1 MAFVLQDVINEIEET
16 RSLEPLKKFKK
27 ENLVKVAAH
36 YGITPAVGATKSHIL
51 NLIKDHCV
59 EHDIIDEVEE
69 KPIAETAEI
78 VRLKLDFEREERR
91 LAREAEKALQD
102 AQFAEAQRAREEA
115 QKARE
120 AAEAEAQRARDLR
133 LAELKEARE
142 LRELELKAEQEKALL
157 AAEIEAKKK
166 AAAREHELK
175 MASLGKQ
182 SPSDKA
188 SVFDPARNI
197 RLVPPFQEKEVDKY
211 FAHFE
216 KVADSLNW
224 PKESWVLLLQ
234 SVLVGKAQ
242 EIYGSLSVEQSS
254 NYEHVKEAILK
265 AYELV
270 PEAYRQ
276 KFRNYLKYDSKT
288 HVEFAREKENLFN
301 RWCHSKEIGQDFK
314 KLKQMVLLEEFKD
327 KVRPDIRSH
336 LDEQKVEELEKAAI
350 MADDYALTHKMSSKS
365 GNPQQKKYHGSGNR
379 ENISRNMDD
388 RKRQGKSTE
397 NVGLVSKV
405 EPLKPISCGHCGKPG
420 HIITNCWKLGGK
432 TPCEHCGRFNHKS
445 EDCRIAKNKLQKE
458 VKPTG
463 LTSLKG
469 LKVSPFNESENLKGV
484 KVKPLIDQNNF
495 VEKNKGIKVNPL
507 HNDKSCIEDEI
518 SPNTESDYMEN
529 YKPFISE
536 GVVSLVGDENSS
548 QKVKILR
555 DTGATQSLMLDS
567 VLPLTEN
574 SFTGANVLIS
584 GVEMG
589 VLEVPLHEVNIK
601 SSLINGNIVIGMRPS
616 LPVEGIS
623 LILGNDLAGE
633 RVMVDPR
640 VVEKP
645 RDNEK
650 TERLAEKFPG
660 IFPASVVTRSMKAK
674 KEAIKEQG
682 KEEIGLSGTFLEN
695 IDCKFEERNKE
706 KADKALMRNE
716 SRNVKENIPEKQESE
731 SKSVISRQNLIV
743 EQSKDK
749 ELLDLFK
756 IALTPVEAEK
766 VSVGYLIKDKI
777 LMRKWSTHHVTIA
790 PLLLL
795 KEKWLDE
802 DPEKISVLKYV
813 ATFKDRLFRAG
824 QIAKRN
830 LQESQSKMK
839 VWYDRKAKSRC
850 FEPGD
855 RVLVLFPVVGNPLQA
870 KYSGPYKVVKKISD
884 TNYLVKT
891 PGRRKE
897 TQVCHINMLK
907 AYHEKPKPELVTL
920 NNRLGLESPTHS
932 KDCVGQVAE
941 KEEDTESEV
950 RLENDQQPIKL
961 QNSQI
966 LNDLGTKLSHLPSVQ
981 RKELAEV
988 ITQYREVF
996 PDVPSKTNLI
1006 EHDVD
1011 VGDSALIKQHPYR
1024 VSPMKKELLDKEVQ
1038 YMLKNDIIEE
1048 SQSNWSSPCILV
1060 PKHDGGFR
1068 FCTDFRKVNDK
1079 TKSDSFPI
1087 PRIAD
1092 CIDQIGNAKF
1102 VSTFDM
1108 LKGYWQ
1114 VPLTQRA
1121 REISAFVTPSGLY
1134 QYKVMP
1140 FGMKNAPATFQRMVN
1155 KLVRDIDGCE
1165 GYIDDVVIF
1174 SDNWSDHIRQIK
1186 HFFQIMREAK
1196 LTINL
1201 MKSEFGKATVKY
1213 LGHIVGQ
1220 GQVRPLDA
1228 KIQTIAKFPI
1238 PTSRKELARFLGM
1251 AGYYRNFCL
1260 NFSEIA
1266 APLTN
1271 LLSKKVK
1278 FVWTDDC
1285 QLAFDKVKLLLQK
1298 SPVLKSPD
1306 YEKPFKLIIDSSD
1319 VGTGSVLVQEASDG
1333 LDHPVSYFSKKFLKY
1348 QRNYSVVEKETLGLV
1363 LALEH
1368 FDVYLGSTPFK
1379 IKVYTDHN
1387 PLTFLKTMKNK
1398 NQRLVR
1404 WSLALQEYNLEIQH
1418 IPGSENV
1425 VADALSRCIG

>member
-1 MAFVLQDVINEIEET
+1 MRI
-16 RSLEPLKKFKK
+16 
-27 ENLVKVAAH
+27 
-36 YGITPAVGATKSHIL
+36 
-51 NLIKDHCV
+51 V
-59 EHDIIDEVEE
+59 E
-69 KPIAETAEI
+69 
-78 VRLKLDFEREERR
+78 L
-91 LAREAEKALQD
+91 
-102 AQFAEAQRAREEA
+102 
-115 QKARE
+115 
-120 AAEAEAQRARDLR
+120 LR
-133 LAELKEARE
+133 
-142 LRELELKAEQEKALL
+142 
-157 AAEIEAKKK
+157 ISCKKK
-166 AAAREHELK
+166 
-175 MASLGKQ
+175 
-182 SPSDKA
+182 
-188 SVFDPARNI
+188 
-197 RLVPPFQEKEVDKY
+197 
-211 FAHFE
+211 
-216 KVADSLNW
+216 
-224 PKESWVLLLQ
+224 
-234 SVLVGKAQ
+234 
-242 EIYGSLSVEQSS
+242 
-254 NYEHVKEAILK
+254 
-265 AYELV
+265 
-270 PEAYRQ
+270 
-276 KFRNYLKYDSKT
+276 
-288 HVEFAREKENLFN
+288 
-301 RWCHSKEIGQDFK
+301 
-314 KLKQMVLLEEFKD
+314 
-327 KVRPDIRSH
+327 
-336 LDEQKVEELEKAAI
+336 
-350 MADDYALTHKMSSKS
+350 
-365 GNPQQKKYHGSGNR
+365 
-379 ENISRNMDD
+379 
-388 RKRQGKSTE
+388 
-397 NVGLVSKV
+397 
-405 EPLKPISCGHCGKPG
+405 
-420 HIITNCWKLGGK
+420 
-432 TPCEHCGRFNHKS
+432 
-445 EDCRIAKNKLQKE
+445 
-458 VKPTG
+458 

-469 LKVSPFNESENLKGV
+469 LKVSPFNESENSKGV
-484 KVKPLIDQNNF
+484 KVKPLTDRNHF

-548 QKVKILR
+548 QEVKILR

-589 VLEVPLHEVNIK
+589 ILEVPLHEVNIK
-601 SSLINGNIVIGMRPS
+601 SSLINDNIVIGMRPS
-616 LPVEGIS
+616 LPVEGIT
-623 LILGNDLAGE
+623 LILGNELAGE
-633 RVMVDPR
+633 KVMVDPR

-645 RDNEK
+645 RDDEK
-650 TERLAEKFPG
+650 TEWLAEKFPG

-682 KEEIGLSGTFLEN
+682 KEEIGLLGTFLEN
-695 IDCKFEERNKE
+695 IDVKFEERNKE

-731 SKSVISRQNLIV
+731 SKLVISRQTLIE
-743 EQSKDK
+743 EQSNDK

-756 IALTPVEAEK
+756 TALTPVEADK

-777 LMRKWSTHHVTIA
+777 LMRKWSMHHVTIA

-795 KEKWLDE
+795 KEKWLYE
-802 DPEKISVLKYV
+802 DPEKISVLKYE

-824 QIAKRN
+824 QMAKRN

-855 RVLVLFPVVGNPLQA
+855 RVLVLFPCRLNTLDRIKWLRKLVTQITWSKLLVDVRRH
-870 KYSGPYKVVKKISD
+870 KCVISICS
-884 TNYLVKT
+884 K
-891 PGRRKE
+891 
-897 TQVCHINMLK
+897 
-907 AYHEKPKPELVTL
+907 HEKPKPELVIL

-950 RLENDQQPIKL
+950 RLGNDQQPIKL
-961 QNSQI
+961 QNSQM
-966 LNDLGTKLSHLPSVQ
+966 LNDLDTKLSHLPSVQ
-981 RKELAEV
+981 RKELTEV

-1011 VGDSALIKQHPYR
+1011 VGDSTTIKQHPYR
-1024 VSPMKKELLDKEVQ
+1024 VSPMKNELLDKEVQ
-1038 YMLKNDIIEE
+1038 YMLQNDIIEE

-1087 PRIAD
+1087 PRITD

-1121 REISAFVTPSGLY
+1121 REISTFVTLNGLY

-1174 SDNWSDHIRQIK
+1174 SDNWSDHIHQIK
-1186 HFFQIMREAK
+1186 RFFQIMREAK

-1201 MKSEFGKATVKY
+1201 MKSEFGKATVKF

-1228 KIQTIAKFPI
+1228 KIHTTKFPI

-1319 VGTGSVLVQEASDG
+1319 VGTGSVFVQEASDG

-1348 QRNYSVVEKETLGLV
+1348 QKNYSVVEKETMGLV

-1368 FDVYLGSTPFK
+1368 FDVYLGSMPFK